1 MPSSFPFAIAADC
14 HPATNPSITMKST
27 LFQASSFAYAL
38 LPLLFCS
45 VEGLSVPRPRITTT
59 AAAPTQHHASRQV
72 LHLLET
78 TTTSTSL
85 PNSAA
90 IDTPSFLSM
99 NILTRRRSILERAS
113 LSLLSS
119 SSSLAILIGGS
130 TPPAFA
136 AGDAQ
141 FVEVGQQE
149 RPPNGETPF
158 TTLSDGVQIKD
169 FRVAGGGG
177 GGSGVVRAGSRVEL
191 TMKGR
196 LLNLNGVIF
205 YDTKENDPNGFGE
218 GSPLVFTV
226 GSNTVLPGLES
237 GIIGMTK
244 GGIRRI
250 IIPANVGYGAYPTLE
265 PQPLSEMG
273 KRALESV
280 TKNPRRDQTV
290 LFDVRVDRVR

>member
-1 MPSSFPFAIAADC
+1 MI
-14 HPATNPSITMKST
+14 
-27 LFQASSFAYAL
+27 
-38 LPLLFCS
+38 
-45 VEGLSVPRPRITTT
+45 G
-59 AAAPTQHHASRQV
+59 
-72 LHLLET
+72 
-78 TTTSTSL
+78 
-85 PNSAA
+85 
-90 IDTPSFLSM
+90 
-99 NILTRRRSILERAS
+99 
-113 LSLLSS
+113 
-119 SSSLAILIGGS
+119 IGGGAV
-130 TPPAFA
+130 PAFA
-136 AGDAQ
+136 VEDAQ

-158 TTLSDGVQIKD
+158 LTLPDGVQIKD
-169 FRVAGGGG
+169 FRVGGGG
-177 GGSGVVRAGSRVEL
+177 GTTSGSSAVIRMNSRVEL

-226 GSNTVLPGLES
+226 GSNTILPGLES

-250 IIPANVGYGAYPTLE
+250 IVPANVGYGAYPTLE

-280 TKNPRRDQTV
+280 TKNSRRDQTV
-290 LFDVRVDRVR
+290 LFDVRVDRVK